1 MRVTVPLSAGW
12 RFHDSAAEEAWL
24 APGFSPGGDPAWRR
38 VDIPHTL
45 QELPLNHFDEK
56 SYQKKGT
63 YWRSIDAR
71 SLPRLAE
78 GSRAFLDFEGVAVSC
93 KVWLNGVKVGG
104 HAGAYTPFSLDVT
117 EALVPGGENSFVV
130 EVDAAED
137 PGVPPFGNIVDYL
150 VYGGVYRAVFLRVQ
164 GAVYIETIHARP
176 SVGAAACGAAAAK
189 DGAAGAGEGAAAAA
203 PAAAAAAAE
212 GLCGLAVD
220 IAFGGRD
227 ESWSGAAGAAI
238 SARLSK
244 CGAVVAEASST
255 LGDLSG
261 SREKS
266 ARLEFSELRGI
277 ERWDIDS
284 PALYDLEVTL
294 SRGGEEIDRAGTRVG
309 FRTARFTA
317 DGFFLNGRRVF
328 LRGLNRHQ
336 SYPYVGYAMGP
347 GAQRR
352 DAEILKRELGVK
364 IVRTSHYP
372 QSRHFLDAC
381 DELGLLVLEELPGW
395 QHIGDAAWKD
405 RALADL
411 GDMIQRDRNRPSI
424 ILWGA
429 RINESPDDDAFYERT
444 NALAAKLDPDRQRGG
459 IRNFRGSALL
469 EDVYTFN
476 DFTHD
481 GGKPIVAPSKA
492 VKGKAADSPY
502 MITEHSGHMFPT
514 KRWDQEERLAEHAR
528 RHARILDAAMGDPG
542 TAGAIGWCAFDY
554 NTHKDFGSGDRI
566 CYHGVSDMFRI
577 PKPAAALYASQED
590 PRRRVVLEAA
600 SIFAKGERGAL
611 RELPVEVYTNCD
623 AVEVWRF
630 GEKVGRFYPDRQNY
644 PHLEHPPVVLRD
656 LIGDTIDKEG
666 FAQRDKEAFLALAA
680 KVMTDTERSFN
691 VADKLRFLAF
701 TRRTGLSMKATE
713 SLLVKYGY
721 AWGRPGDVLELV
733 GILDGAEAARKS
745 FGCDARADRLELAAD
760 DTALRVRPGDEWDAV
775 RVVATMRDQYG
786 NRCAYAFDPLQLEVA
801 GPGRVVGPSLTSL
814 SGGAV
819 AFWIAA
825 TSAPGSIIVRASTP
839 RFAATE
845 LRLEAALDHD
855 R

>member
-1 MRVTVPLSAGW
+1 MRVTVPLSADW

-56 SYQKKGT
+56 SYQKRGT

-71 SLPRLAE
+71 SLPRLA
-78 GSRAFLDFEGVAVSC
+78 GGGRAFLDFEGVAVSC

-117 EALVPGGENSFVV
+117 EALDSGGGNSLVV

-150 VYGGVYRAVFLRVQ
+150 VYGGIYRAVFLRVQ
-164 GAVYIETIHARP
+164 GAVSIETIRARP
-176 SVGAAACGAAAAK
+176 NVGAGAAA
-189 DGAAGAGEGAAAAA
+189 AGEGAADQ
-203 PAAAAAAAE
+203 
-212 GLCGLAVD
+212 CGLAVD

-227 ESWSGAAGAAI
+227 EAWPGAAGAAI
-238 SARLSK
+238 AARLSK
-244 CGAVVAEASST
+244 GGAVVAEASST
-255 LGDLSG
+255 LRDLSG
-261 SREKS
+261 SREKT
-266 ARLEFSELRGI
+266 ARLEFPALAGI
-277 ERWDIDS
+277 ERWDIDD

-294 SRGGEEIDRAGTRVG
+294 SRDGEEIDRAGTRVG
-309 FRTARFTA
+309 FRAARFTA
-317 DGFFLNGRRVF
+317 EGFFLNGRRVF

-411 GDMIQRDRNRPSI
+411 GDMIQRDRNHPSI
-424 ILWGA
+424 ILWGV
-429 RINESPDDDAFYERT
+429 RINESPDDDAFYART
-444 NALAAKLDPDRQRGG
+444 NALAAKLDPDRQRCG

-481 GGKPIVAPSKA
+481 GGKAAVAPSRA
-492 VKGKAADSPY
+492 VKGKAADAPY
-502 MITEHSGHMFPT
+502 MITEHSGHMFPA

-528 RHARILDAAMGDPG
+528 RHARVLDAAMGDPG

-577 PKPAAALYASQED
+577 PKYAAALYASQED

-600 SIFAKGERGAL
+600 SVFAKGERGAL

-623 AVEVWRF
+623 AVEVRRF
-630 GEKVGRFYPDRQNY
+630 GEKVGRFYPDREGF

-666 FAQRDKEAFLALAA
+666 FARRDKETFLALAA
-680 KVMTDTERSFN
+680 KVMAGAAESFN

-701 TRRTGLSMKATE
+701 SRRTGLSLKAAE
-713 SLLVKYGY
+713 NLFVKYGY

-760 DTALRVRPGDEWDAV
+760 AAALRVRPGDEWDAV

-786 NRCAYAFDPLQLEVA
+786 NRCAYAFDPLQLEVT

-814 SGGAV
+814 SGGAA
-819 AFWIAA
+819 AFWIA
-825 TSAPGSIIVRASTP
+825 TTGEPGGIKVRASLP

-845 LRLEAALDHD
+845 LCLEAALDHE
-855 R
+855 

>member
-12 RFHDSAAEEAWL
+12 RFHDSAAEVAWL
-24 APGFSPGGDPAWRR
+24 APGFSPGGDPAWGR

-56 SYQKKGT
+56 SYQKKGS
-63 YWRSIDAR
+63 YWRPIDAR
-71 SLPRLAE
+71 ALPRLD
-78 GSRAFLDFEGVAVSC
+78 GGNRAFLDFEGVAVSC
-93 KVWLNGVKVGG
+93 RVWLNGVKVGG

-117 EALVPGGENSFVV
+117 EALDSGGVNSLLV

-150 VYGGVYRAVFLRVQ
+150 VYGGIYRAVSLRIQ
-164 GAVYIETIHARP
+164 GAVYIETVHARP
-176 SVGAAACGAAAAK
+176 RVGE
-189 DGAAGAGEGAAAAA
+189 AAGEAGG
-203 PAAAAAAAE
+203 
-212 GLCGLAVD
+212 CGLAVE
-220 IAFGGRD
+220 ITFGGRD
-227 ESWSGAAGAAI
+227 EAWPGVAGATIA
-238 SARLSK
+238 ARLSK
-244 CGAVVAEASST
+244 GGAAVAEASIT
-255 LGDLSG
+255 LGDLAS

-266 ARLEFSELRGI
+266 ARLEFPELRGI

-284 PALYDLEVTL
+284 PTLYDLEVAL
-294 SRGGEEIDRAGTRVG
+294 SLAGEELDRAAARVG

-317 DGFFLNGRRVF
+317 EGFFLNGRRVF

-352 DAEILKRELGVK
+352 DAEILKRELGAV

-444 NALAAKLDPDRQRGG
+444 NALAARLDPDRQRGG

-481 GGKPIVAPSKA
+481 GGKAAVAPSKA
-492 VKGKAADSPY
+492 VKGKAPDAPY

-514 KRWDQEERLAEHAR
+514 KRWDQEERLAEHAL
-528 RHARILDAAMGDPG
+528 RHARVLDAAMGDPG
-542 TAGAIGWCAFDY
+542 TSGAIGWCAFDY

-577 PKPAAALYASQED
+577 PKYAAALYASQQD
-590 PRRRVVLEAA
+590 PRKRVVLEAA

-611 RELPVEVYTNCD
+611 RELPVQVYTNCD

-630 GEKVGRFYPDRQNY
+630 GEKVGRFQPDRAGF

-666 FAQRDKEAFLALAA
+666 FAQRDKEAFLALAS

-691 VADKLRFLAF
+691 LADKLRFLAF
-701 TRRTGLSMKATE
+701 SRRTGLSFKAAET
-713 SLLVKYGY
+713 LIVKYGY

-733 GILDGAEAARKS
+733 GILDGAEAARMR

-760 DTALRVRPGDEWDAV
+760 ASTLRIKPGDEWDAV
-775 RVVATMRDQYG
+775 RVVATLRDQYG
-786 NRCAYAFDPLQLEVA
+786 NRCAHAFDPLQIEA
-801 GPGRVVGPSLTSL
+801 SGPGRVVGPALTSL

-819 AFWIAA
+819 AFWIA
-825 TSAPGSIIVRASTP
+825 TTGEPGSIKVRASVP

-845 LRLEAALDHD
+845 LSLEAVLDHD